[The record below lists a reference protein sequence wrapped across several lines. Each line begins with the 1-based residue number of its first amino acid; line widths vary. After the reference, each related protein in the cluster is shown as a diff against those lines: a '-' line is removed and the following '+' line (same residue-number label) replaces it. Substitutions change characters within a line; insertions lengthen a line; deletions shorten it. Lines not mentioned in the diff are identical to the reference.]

1 MGTTPRTGNQY
12 SIHHGDFSAVVCELG
27 SKLRRFDYGGK
38 EVFCSYGPDDLT
50 PTCCGYILAPWPN
63 RIKDGEYDFNC
74 KHYCAPV
81 NEYHPEPR
89 NNANHGYAYQYM
101 WKLESLTENSV
112 TQSLR
117 FPNLD
122 GYPFDVTVTATYEL
136 NDKGMTVTVSA
147 RNDGDEPAPWA
158 LGLHPWVANGKNGE
172 TSEQRDADSAAC
184 RLKIDADTHVTVDA
198 GLVPNGTE
206 PVDGTKF
213 DLRDDPVLD
222 GRAFDDAWVDVHR
235 ADDGTTTTVFTRPDG
250 MEIKLVGDETSEQR
264 DADSAA
270 CRLKID
276 ADTHVTV
283 DAGLVPNGTEPVD
296 GTKFDLRDDPVLDGR
311 AFDDA
316 WVDVH
321 RADDGTTT
329 TVFTRPDGM
338 EIKLVG
344 DETINAWQCYTAT
357 GAPFDQHPNGIA
369 VEPMT
374 APANAFRSGDH
385 LTVIEP
391 GKSVTTVVR
400 YEVTVK

>member
-81 NEYHPEPR
+81 NECHPEPR

-184 RLKIDADTHVTVDA
+184 RLKIDADTHVT
-198 GLVPNGTE
+198 LS
-206 PVDGTKF
+206 
-213 DLRDDPVLD
+213 LL
-222 GRAFDDAWVDVHR
+222 H
-235 ADDGTTTTVFTRPDG
+235 
-250 MEIKLVGDETSEQR
+250 I
-264 DADSAA
+264 
-270 CRLKID
+270 
-276 ADTHVTV
+276 
-283 DAGLVPNGTEPVD
+283 
-296 GTKFDLRDDPVLDGR
+296 
-311 AFDDA
+311 
-316 WVDVH
+316 
-321 RADDGTTT
+321 
-329 TVFTRPDGM
+329 
-338 EIKLVG
+338 
-344 DETINAWQCYTAT
+344 
-357 GAPFDQHPNGIA
+357 
-369 VEPMT
+369 
-374 APANAFRSGDH
+374 
-385 LTVIEP
+385 
-391 GKSVTTVVR
+391 
-400 YEVTVK
+400 

>member
-184 RLKIDADTHVTVDA
+184 RLAMLHGHRRPVRPASERHRRRTDDRPGQRVPQRRPPDRDRARQERHDRGTLRGDGQVTD
-198 GLVPNGTE
+198 
-206 PVDGTKF
+206 
-213 DLRDDPVLD
+213 
-222 GRAFDDAWVDVHR
+222 
-235 ADDGTTTTVFTRPDG
+235 TRPSYG
-250 MEIKLVGDETSEQR
+250 
-264 DADSAA
+264 
-270 CRLKID
+270 
-276 ADTHVTV
+276 
-283 DAGLVPNGTEPVD
+283 
-296 GTKFDLRDDPVLDGR
+296 
-311 AFDDA
+311 
-316 WVDVH
+316 W
-321 RADDGTTT
+321 
-329 TVFTRPDGM
+329 
-338 EIKLVG
+338 
-344 DETINAWQCYTAT
+344 
-357 GAPFDQHPNGIA
+357 
-369 VEPMT
+369 
-374 APANAFRSGDH
+374 
-385 LTVIEP
+385 
-391 GKSVTTVVR
+391 
-400 YEVTVK
+400 

>member
-81 NEYHPEPR
+81 NECHPEPR

-222 GRAFDDAWVDVHR
+222 GRAFDLSLIH
-235 ADDGTTTTVFTRPDG
+235 
-250 MEIKLVGDETSEQR
+250 I
-264 DADSAA
+264 
-270 CRLKID
+270 
-276 ADTHVTV
+276 
-283 DAGLVPNGTEPVD
+283 
-296 GTKFDLRDDPVLDGR
+296 
-311 AFDDA
+311 
-316 WVDVH
+316 
-321 RADDGTTT
+321 
-329 TVFTRPDGM
+329 
-338 EIKLVG
+338 
-344 DETINAWQCYTAT
+344 
-357 GAPFDQHPNGIA
+357 
-369 VEPMT
+369 
-374 APANAFRSGDH
+374 
-385 LTVIEP
+385 
-391 GKSVTTVVR
+391 
-400 YEVTVK
+400 

>member
-213 DLRDDPVLD
+213 DLRD
-222 GRAFDDAWVDVHR
+222 A
-235 ADDGTTTTVFTRPDG
+235 
-250 MEIKLVGDETSEQR
+250 
-264 DADSAA
+264 
-270 CRLKID
+270 
-276 ADTHVTV
+276 
-283 DAGLVPNGTEPVD
+283 
-296 GTKFDLRDDPVLDGR
+296 PVLDGR